1 MREQRPD
8 VSFVMSVYNGGEF
21 LEETMES
28 IAAQTFSNWECV
40 VIDDCSV
47 DATPDI
53 LARWARRDERIR
65 VSRNPENLRLAASLN
80 RGLELA
86 RGRYVARVDADD
98 ICTPDR
104 LEKQV
109 AFMDSHPE
117 LSVSSCK
124 YFTLRGNLA
133 APGVVGRCTDPDSI
147 RALLLF
153 TNPILHPGVI
163 ARAEDIRAFGYD
175 PSCTCTEDLDLW
187 TRMAASGRKLAMQD
201 AYLMFYRL
209 HDKQITATTLEKQ
222 QREVRIIAHRFY
234 QKCLWEPS
242 DQELDM
248 LLGSIYFRNQ
258 ICIEDFISFLK
269 LVRQSNRHRKN
280 FSNQAIDSGVIEILA
295 DYKQIG
301 VGRAAILRGLLCFD
315 PLFLAGEW
323 GRRKARARE
332 DLKRSRTAALHLG
345 LIPLEEKS
353 ERGRPVYQKP
363 QRNM

>member
-124 YFTLRGNLA
+124 YFTLRGDQVCQRLA
-133 APGVVGRCTDPDSI
+133 KQRTDPEGV

-163 ARAEDIRAFGYD
+163 ARTEDMRAMRYD
-175 PSCTCTEDLDLW
+175 PRCTCTEDLDVW
-187 TRMAASGRKLAMQD
+187 TRMAANGEKLAIQD
-201 AYLMFYRL
+201 AYLMIYRL
-209 HDKQITATTLEKQ
+209 HDKQITATTLEAQ
-222 QREVRIIAHRFY
+222 RREVRSIAARLY
-234 QKCLWEPS
+234 RTCLWEPS
-242 DQELDM
+242 DRELDM
-248 LLGSIYFRNQ
+248 LLGSIYFRNEMRIQ
-258 ICIEDFISFLK
+258 EFTAFLK
-269 LVRQSNRHRKN
+269 LVRRSNRRRKL
-280 FSNQAIDSGVIEILA
+280 FSRQAIDSAMLGILA
-295 DYKQIG
+295 DYKQSGMARSDIF
-301 VGRAAILRGLLCFD
+301 RGLLCFD
-315 PLFLAGEW
+315 PLFLAREW
-323 GRRKARARE
+323 QQRKKRAEKLMDIGRA
-332 DLKRSRTAALHLG
+332 AALRMG
-345 LIPLEEKS
+345 LIPLEE
-353 ERGRPVYQKP
+353 RADGLVIYQKP
-363 QRNM
+363 ERGV